1 MPDITP
7 GRKSLEQSA
16 ALPPENDPGSV
27 RAVITRG
34 WNAYMVQ
41 VALKQNGVTRRLVGK
56 EATSC
61 LVAGTVAR
69 VFAATRG
76 VPWKRRGS
84 FAQACWAKRQVTQGS
99 PDSAGLEYRVSHT
112 LKDLAAAGV
121 ATWLDDLSRTRVISG
136 DLLQMVTAGDIVGIT
151 TNPTIFSKSISARSG
166 YEDQLRELAL
176 SGTAIGETLRLLTAW
191 DVRAACGVFA
201 TRI

>member
-7 GRKSLEQSA
+7 GRASFEQSA

-56 EATSC
+56 EVNSC
-61 LVAGTVAR
+61 PVARTVAR

-76 VPWKRRGS
+76 VPWEKVEVVSRKPAGRSAKSPKVAVQAPREDISSMYPTGLKRLTVGPMPYS
-84 FAQACWAKRQVTQGS
+84 DKIEEPTSGMKRC
-99 PDSAGLEYRVSHT
+99 
-112 LKDLAAAGV
+112 
-121 ATWLDDLSRTRVISG
+121 
-136 DLLQMVTAGDIVGIT
+136 
-151 TNPTIFSKSISARSG
+151 RSG
-166 YEDQLRELAL
+166 L
-176 SGTAIGETLRLLTAW
+176 SSSTSTAR
-191 DVRAACGVFA
+191 
-201 TRI
+201 